1 MLTALAQAGAFQTG
15 TDRSLVSLFDA
26 DYQYIVAESSPTSRL
41 QPSVRSQD
49 CHEPLWLCG
58 TAIPRSHGVCE
69 LSLLGEPANDGDG
82 AVRESLTDAEELPLT
97 LADDLVLDPRFCSK
111 PYCQPGTLCR
121 FYAAVPIRTR
131 RGINIGVYCVINETP
146 GKVWSD
152 EYTQR
157 LRDIS
162 HTIMEHLEA
171 KRLGDLHRR
180 NQRMIQGLGSFIEGQ
195 STISGWKSGPNVA
208 AFADRPELEGALNS
222 RQQSLQTQHTYK
234 LGEQPEEARDSAAPS
249 PTSISASILG
259 HSSSSDVEPENKQSE
274 GSYDMPLVILSR
286 SEDENGVP
294 DDRGEID
301 VMSKA
306 ANIVRESTEVEGCV
320 IFDATA
326 EAYEVQPR
334 TTPGNF
340 STRQLDATSSSDEN
354 CYSTAGKQHW
364 SYCNVLGYSTS
375 DSSSIDGAMSKQ
387 LSTALPCRFLA
398 KLLRRYPQGKIFNF
412 GVDGE
417 LQSSESSEEDRTYS
431 SSKMTEK
438 PSLPWKD
445 GDATTVASTLDKTP
459 KNPWARHRE
468 AQLLLKAF
476 PGARSVAF
484 APIWDPR
491 KDRWY
496 AGGFIYTFRPARIFT
511 VEGELSYLT
520 AFGRLS
526 MAEIIR
532 FSELLANKE
541 KSNILGSI
549 SHELRS
555 PLHGIILNAELLI
568 DTKLSVFQGDIAH
581 TIEICSRTLA
591 DTIDHL
597 LDYSKISHFAEKGF
611 QMEPTEASRA
621 SKRNSIVGSPGQVMK
636 AGLSCSCRV
645 DGLVED
651 VVESVFAGHTFQHLT
666 NKRSS
671 SRPKS
676 ADNFH
681 TASPL
686 DSVLTTR
693 GEADANSRAVSVVLS
708 IDARRDWACF
718 IQVGAVRRVVMNLV
732 GNALKYTDRGTIKV
746 SLTQEVTFTNRQKKN
761 KQRSIKF
768 TIQDTG
774 KGIGSEFLRHQ
785 VYKPFSQENT
795 LSPGTGLGLS
805 LVKQIVKQLRGE
817 VSIDSRVG
825 LGTTVSVTLPLQ
837 QVQQSN
843 DDVRFFSDED
853 KLFDEQV
860 RDLKG
865 LRIRLSLSRGHLD
878 GGNPDWQTV
887 VADTCRSWLQMEV
900 ISDASEAK
908 PDLVLWS
915 QEAVP
920 TESDFEALTKTPNV
934 VICSN
939 SLEAYR
945 QSKSLE
951 AAKHAAIC
959 EFISQP

>member
-1 MLTALAQAGAFQTG
+1 
-15 TDRSLVSLFDA
+15 
-26 DYQYIVAESSPTSRL
+26 
-41 QPSVRSQD
+41 
-49 CHEPLWLCG
+49 
-58 TAIPRSHGVCE
+58 
-69 LSLLGEPANDGDG
+69 
-82 AVRESLTDAEELPLT
+82 
-97 LADDLVLDPRFCSK
+97 
-111 PYCQPGTLCR
+111 
-121 FYAAVPIRTR
+121 
-131 RGINIGVYCVINETP
+131 
-146 GKVWSD
+146 
-152 EYTQR
+152 
-157 LRDIS
+157 
-162 HTIMEHLEA
+162 
-171 KRLGDLHRR
+171 
-180 NQRMIQGLGSFIEGQ
+180 MIQGLGSFIEGK
-195 STISGWKSGPNVA
+195 STISGWKSGPNVS

-222 RQQSLQTQHTYK
+222 RQQSLKTQHTFE

-249 PTSISASILG
+249 PMSISASTPG
-259 HSSSSDVEPENKQSE
+259 DYSPSDAEPEHNQSG
-274 GSYDMPLVILSR
+274 GSYGTSQTSLSR

-294 DDRGEID
+294 DNRGEID

-320 IFDATA
+320 LFDATA
-326 EAYEVQPR
+326 KAYEVQPKA
-334 TTPGNF
+334 TPGNY
-340 STRQLDATSSSDEN
+340 SPRQLDDRSSSDESS
-354 CYSTAGKQHW
+354 YSAAGKQHL

-387 LSTALPCRFLA
+387 LSTALPYKFLA

-417 LQSSESSEEDRTYS
+417 LQSSESSEEDRTCS
-431 SSKMTEK
+431 
-438 PSLPWKD
+438 PSETTDKTSLQWKD
-445 GDATTVASTLDKTP
+445 GEATTMASTLDKIQ

-468 AQLLLKAF
+468 AKLLLKAF

-496 AGGFIYTFRPARIFT
+496 AGGFIYTFKPARTFT

-541 KSNILGSI
+541 KSNIIGSI

-555 PLHGIILNAELLI
+555 PLHGIILNAELLA

-581 TIEICSRTLA
+581 TIEICSRTLV

-611 QMEPTEASRA
+611 QIEPTEASRA
-621 SKRNSIVGSPGQVMK
+621 SKRNSIVGSPGQVFK
-636 AGLSCSCRV
+636 ADLFCNCRV

-676 ADNFH
+676 ADNFR
-681 TASPL
+681 AVSPL
-686 DSVLTTR
+686 DSVLATS

-708 IDARRDWACF
+708 IDARRDWASF
-718 IQVGAVRRVVMNLV
+718 IQVGAVRRIVMNLV

-746 SLTQEVTFTNRQKKN
+746 FLTQEVTLTNRQKKN
-761 KQRSIKF
+761 KQRSIKL

-774 KGIGSEFLRHQ
+774 KGIGPDFLRHQ
-785 VYKPFSQENT
+785 LYKPFSQEDPV
-795 LSPGTGLGLS
+795 SPGTGLGLS

-817 VSIDSRVG
+817 VSVDSRVG

-843 DDVRFFSDED
+843 GDASFFSDEE

-878 GGNPDWQTV
+878 DGKPDWQTV

-900 ISDASEAK
+900 ISDASQAK

-920 TESDFEALTKTPNV
+920 TESEDFEVLTKTPNV
-934 VICSN
+934 VICPN
-939 SLEAYR
+939 SLVAYR